1 MKFSPLV
8 ALAAGAATLLPG
20 AAAFPFL
27 SNADSNMINQLV
39 KVFTGQQPDQL
50 NGLVA
55 ELKKGLD
62 AIGDFQPAPGKGIL
76 GLNFANLNEQSV
88 IDAFGLNTD
97 PAALHNN
104 TQKRANFIGLGVG
117 EDEAHPWIAPGP
129 NDKRGPCPGLN
140 TIANHGYIPR
150 NGIVN
155 PIELVVGTFQ
165 GLHLSPDGAIFLA
178 LISFIWKGDLP
189 TLTLSIGGQSG
200 IGGGLSSHGLL
211 EGDASVTRDD
221 AYFGNQWSVQPRKVQ
236 QYVDEI
242 NRVGGGQVTAQVVAN
257 MRQIAWKESRDT
269 NPNFDFNPWRMLV
282 AYAESGFQHQ
292 VLRGN
297 LKNYGPAEIQ
307 SWFLQERFPP
317 GWSPRLIPFSIPE
330 ALAWAAVFEALN
342 PSLPGW
348 SLGIK
353 GLFIPLPTF
362 GGLSNFFGGIVGNG
376 KTGGN
381 PLGTV
386 GAVGCA
392 FAGAVTGWF
401 PTQFAGLLGNLN
413 IGGIPGALKC

>member
-1 MKFSPLV
+1 MKLSFV
-8 ALAAGAATLLPG
+8 ALAAGAASLLSP

-27 SNADSNMINQLV
+27 SNADSNVINQLI
-39 KVFTGQQPDQL
+39 KVFQGQPPEQL
-50 NGLVA
+50 NGLIA
-55 ELKKGLD
+55 ELRKGLD
-62 AIGDFQPAPGKGIL
+62 AIGDFEPAPGTGYK
-76 GLNFANLNEQSV
+76 GLNFNKLTEQSV
-88 IDAFGLNTD
+88 IDAFGLNT
-97 PAALHNN
+97 PHEQLVNQ
-104 TQKRANFIGLGVG
+104 TRKRANFIGLGLG

-129 NDKRGPCPGLN
+129 GDHRGPCPGLN

-155 PIELVVGTFQ
+155 PIELIVGTFQ
-165 GLHLSPDGAIFLA
+165 GLHLSPDGSIFLA

-189 TLTLSIGGQSG
+189 TLTLSIGGKHG

-221 AYFGNQWSVQPRKVQ
+221 AYFGDQSSVQPRKVA

-242 NRVGGGQVTAQVVAN
+242 NKNGGGQVTAQVVAN
-257 MRQIAWKESRDT
+257 MRRIAWLESRNT

-292 VLRGN
+292 VLRGT
-297 LKNYGPAEIQ
+297 LKNYGAAEIQ

-317 GWSPRLIPFSIPE
+317 GWSPRLIPFGIPE

-342 PSLPGW
+342 PTLPGW
-348 SLGIK
+348 SLGVK
-353 GLFIPLPTF
+353 GMFIPLPTF
-362 GGLSNFFGGIVGNG
+362 GGLSKFFGGIVGGG

-401 PTQFAGLLGNLN
+401 PTQFAGLVDQLN

>member
-1 MKFSPLV
+1 MKFSVV
-8 ALAAGAATLLPG
+8 ALLAGAATLLQG
-20 AAAFPFL
+20 TAAFPFL
-27 SNADSNMINQLV
+27 SNADTNAINELV
-39 KVFTGQQPDQL
+39 KVFKGQPPAQL
-50 NGLVA
+50 NALVT

-62 AIGDFQPAPGKGIL
+62 AIGDFDPAPGKGIA
-76 GLNFANLNEQSV
+76 GLNFGKLTEQSV
-88 IDAFGLNTD
+88 IEAFGLNTD
-97 PAALHNN
+97 PEVLHNR
-104 TQKRANFIGLGVG
+104 TRKRANFIGLGLG

-129 NDKRGPCPGLN
+129 GDHRGPCPGLN

-165 GLHLSPDGAIFLA
+165 GLHLSPDGSIFLA
-178 LISFIWKGDLP
+178 LVSFIFKGDLP
-189 TLTLSIGGQSG
+189 TLTLSIGGKHG
-200 IGGGLSSHGLL
+200 IGGGLSSHGVL

-221 AYFGNQWSVQPRKVQ
+221 AYFGDQSSVQPRKVQ

-242 NRVGGGQVTAQVVAN
+242 NKNGGGVVTAQVVAN
-257 MRQIAWKESRDT
+257 MRSIAWKESRET
-269 NPNFDFNPWRMLV
+269 NPRFDFNPWRMLV

-297 LKNYGPAEIQ
+297 LKHYGEKEIQ

-342 PSLPGW
+342 PTLPGW
-348 SLGIK
+348 SLGVK

-362 GGLSNFFGGIVGNG
+362 GGLSNFFGGLVGNG

-381 PLGTV
+381 PIGTV

-401 PTQFAGLLGNLN
+401 PTQFGNL
-413 IGGIPGALKC
+413 IGNLGIGQIPGALKC